1 MEQISVVV
9 KGDLPGQQAKLEALL
24 SEGFEE
30 AVARNGHQDDVGRRI
45 EEFEQRVN
53 EQIEY
58 WKQHT
63 SQTVLASQQTSQSLL
78 TSLSSRFKVLEE
90 EQPRLEVGLGELGGG
105 LKGTRDKAAE
115 QAKRLA
121 LLEERDE
128 KIQARV
134 AELGLELEQIS
145 AVVKATFLASRQNGR
160 LS

>member
-1 MEQISVVV
+1 M
-9 KGDLPGQQAKLEALL
+9 EALL

-58 WKQHT
+58 WKQQT

-78 TSLSSRFKVLEE
+78 TALSSRFKVMEE
-90 EQPRLEVGLGELGGG
+90 ERPRLEVGLGELGGG
-105 LKGTRDKAAE
+105 LKGTRDEAAK
-115 QAKRLA
+115 QAKQLA

-128 KIQARV
+128 KIQ
-134 AELGLELEQIS
+134 LGSQS
-145 AVVKATFLASRQNGR
+145 
-160 LS
+160 